1 MKKSLDE
8 LEADLVRRG
17 ETARIAE
24 ATVQRVRDELPRS
37 RARAID
43 IVYDTIDPLLVAA
56 RIEDAQVL
64 LSAFAQNDL
73 PLAVLLSALT
83 ASYPW
88 RTALGDARIEL
99 AERARDLAQQEGGV
113 AKVRE
118 ISRFL

>member
-1 MKKSLDE
+1 M
-8 LEADLVRRG
+8 
-17 ETARIAE
+17 TAIITTTLA

-64 LSAFAQNDL
+64 LTAFAQSDL

-118 ISRFL
+118 ISRFLCDLAGAKGYEP